1 MIWAGLTDHLLCKT
15 ELFLDARFS
24 FLSFWY
30 LQIILYII
38 ISLEKV
44 ENKSFKSFQPGLNLT
59 IWPEPWPELKNMF
72 LIWPRGQT
80 DELIGLQLHQVHLV
94 HKLDGLESKLD
105 SWKQELRTVQFR
117 LRTIIRFNKKIF
129 FATGHLHRRLSS
141 SFKILARPVF
151 VSATFQFSPSSF
163 RSFNLIDRSISVF
176 WTVYFQLV
184 LAVCFKI
191 ILTVL
196 FNSLKSCNRP
206 LWHMT
211 FHFLFGSEPSNFLT
225 RESLIETVHFFCD
238 SGASTFPCTSDF
250 LLKIDLTLWKTTIQT
265 YSVCSQTASML
276 NQYSIMLLN
285 RDYSNLADGPEC
297 RPLIGSY
304 GWDIRVRTCD

>member
-1 MIWAGLTDHLLCKT
+1 MKFTFKVQDKEWWLKMIWAGLTDHLLCKT

-117 LRTIIRFNKKIF
+117 FRTIIRFKLKLLTRKYSLRPVTYIGDYRPVLKF
-129 FATGHLHRRLSS
+129 LLVQFLYQRLSS
-141 SFKILARPVF
+141 FCRQVF
-151 VSATFQFSPSSF
+151 AL
-163 RSFNLIDRSISVF
+163 LI
-176 WTVYFQLV
+176 
-184 LAVCFKI
+184 
-191 ILTVL
+191 
-196 FNSLKSCNRP
+196 
-206 LWHMT
+206 
-211 FHFLFGSEPSNFLT
+211 
-225 RESLIETVHFFCD
+225 
-238 SGASTFPCTSDF
+238 
-250 LLKIDLTLWKTTIQT
+250 
-265 YSVCSQTASML
+265 
-276 NQYSIMLLN
+276 
-285 RDYSNLADGPEC
+285 
-297 RPLIGSY
+297 
-304 GWDIRVRTCD
+304 